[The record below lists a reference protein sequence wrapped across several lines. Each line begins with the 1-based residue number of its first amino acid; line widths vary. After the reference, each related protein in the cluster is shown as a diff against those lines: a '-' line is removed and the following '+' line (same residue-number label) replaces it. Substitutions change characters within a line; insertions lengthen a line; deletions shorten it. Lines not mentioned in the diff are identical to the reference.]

1 MNILEVQDA
10 LKDFSQDQLV
20 NEMQAPSGQA
30 PQFLVLSELNRRQ
43 RMKQDFDARQAQQ
56 QPTVAEKLVA
66 AAGAPQGGIGAM
78 AQSMAPQTDMA
89 MNTGISQMEDPMSGE
104 VMEMNEG
111 GFLSSIKNRYV
122 DPTGDLKYGQ
132 ILGDA
137 SMAATVPLA
146 FTPVGLAGR
155 ALYTGARYG
164 LPALLKG
171 QAVKGAGSKLGS
183 LAQKLYTK
191 PKKRQFVTPYG
202 SKTVE
207 TGGRQFDPKRALA
220 LGGFGGTIGSA
231 FISDPEEQS
240 QRIGE
245 ASSVRPEMSINPAT
259 GKPYQSFDE
268 MEAIFKDAIV
278 PTAQQTVQA
287 EQQSAQ
293 EQKTTQDRIMDLM
306 EQRQKS
312 ADMDKYL
319 SLAQAGFTLMQPTE
333 GGFGEALGKA
343 GVAGIQAYQDA
354 SDRYQTGLADVL
366 DTEIALQKASAS
378 SDTTIDEIN
387 ALVKALAEA
396 NEATALGES
405 TGIEPASV
413 GAILMQK
420 IARLEGNQSSTTDFG
435 SLAMQR

>member
-20 NEMQAPSGQA
+20 KEMQSPSGQA

-89 MNTGISQMEDPMSGE
+89 MNTGIAQMEEPMSGE

-137 SMAATVPLA
+137 SLAATLPLA
-146 FTPVGLAGR
+146 LTPVGLAGR

-171 QAVKGAGSKLGS
+171 QAIKGAGSKIGT

-191 PKKRQFVTPYG
+191 PKPTQVPYS
-202 SKTVE
+202 SKTIDL
-207 TGGRQFDPKRALA
+207 GARQFDPKRALA

-240 QRIGE
+240 EG
-245 ASSVRPEMSINPAT
+245 MGINPMT

-268 MEAIFKDAIV
+268 MEAIFRDAIV
-278 PTAQQTVQA
+278 PRAEQTVQA
-287 EQQSAQ
+287 EQQAAE

-319 SLAQAGFTLMQPTE
+319 ALAQAGFTLMQPTE

-366 DTEIALQKASAS
+366 DTEIALQKAAADQ
-378 SDTTIDEIN
+378 DTTLDKIKTFTD
-387 ALVKALAEA
+387 L
-396 NEATALGES
+396 LGEYS
-405 TGIEPASV
+405 DLEMNTGQDYSFEKKNVETLIQNLLRGGNTVNLGSV
-413 GAILMQK
+413 
-420 IARLEGNQSSTTDFG
+420 S
-435 SLAMQR
+435 

>member
-20 NEMQAPSGQA
+20 KEMQAPSGQA

-89 MNTGISQMEDPMSGE
+89 MNTGIAQMEEPMSGE
-104 VMEMNEG
+104 VMEMNGG

-137 SMAATVPLA
+137 SLAATLPLA
-146 FTPVGLAGR
+146 LTPVGLAGR

-171 QAVKGAGSKLGS
+171 QAIKGAGSKIGT

-191 PKKRQFVTPYG
+191 PKPTQVPYS
-202 SKTVE
+202 SKTIDL
-207 TGGRQFDPKRALA
+207 GARQFDPKRALA

-240 QRIGE
+240 EG
-245 ASSVRPEMSINPAT
+245 MGINPMT

-268 MEAIFKDAIV
+268 MEAIFRDAIV
-278 PTAQQTVQA
+278 PRAEQTVQA
-287 EQQSAQ
+287 EQQAAE

-319 SLAQAGFTLMQPTE
+319 ALAQAGFTLMQPTE

-366 DTEIALQKASAS
+366 DTEIALQKAAADQ
-378 SDTTIDEIN
+378 DTTLDKIKTFTD
-387 ALVKALAEA
+387 L
-396 NEATALGES
+396 LGEYS
-405 TGIEPASV
+405 DLEMNTGQDYSFEKKNVETLIQNLLRGGNTVNLGSV
-413 GAILMQK
+413 
-420 IARLEGNQSSTTDFG
+420 S
-435 SLAMQR
+435 

>member
-20 NEMQAPSGQA
+20 KEMQAPSGQA

-89 MNTGISQMEDPMSGE
+89 MNTGIAQMEEPMSGE

-137 SMAATVPLA
+137 SLAATLPLA
-146 FTPVGLAGR
+146 LTPVGLAGR

-171 QAVKGAGSKLGS
+171 QAIKGAGSKIGT

-191 PKKRQFVTPYG
+191 PKPTQVPYS
-202 SKTVE
+202 SKTIDL
-207 TGGRQFDPKRALA
+207 GARQFDPKRALA

-240 QRIGE
+240 EG
-245 ASSVRPEMSINPAT
+245 MGINPMT

-268 MEAIFKDAIV
+268 MEAIFRDAIV
-278 PTAQQTVQA
+278 PRAEQTVQA
-287 EQQSAQ
+287 EQQAAE

-319 SLAQAGFTLMQPTE
+319 ALAQAGFTLMQPTE

-366 DTEIALQKASAS
+366 DTEIALQKAAADQ
-378 SDTTIDEIN
+378 DTTLDKIKTFTD
-387 ALVKALAEA
+387 L
-396 NEATALGES
+396 LGEYS
-405 TGIEPASV
+405 DLEMNTGQDYSFEKKNVETLIQNLLRGGNTVNLGSV
-413 GAILMQK
+413 
-420 IARLEGNQSSTTDFG
+420 S
-435 SLAMQR
+435 